1 MRPFYHRIDPMKAF
15 FVTGTDTGVGKTVVT
30 SAIAA
35 YCSLR
40 KHLDVGVMKPFESG
54 LPVRAGDLSRGD
66 ALLLKEASGSPDALS
81 VIRPYAFEAPLAPE
95 AASERAHVEIDIAVV
110 DAVYRRLAQ
119 SHHVLLVEG
128 AGGILVPIRRDFFFI
143 DLVKGWKIPVVIV
156 SRLGLGAIN
165 HTLLTCRYLLHE
177 GVAVAGVVLN
187 DTDGKADQ
195 AKGHN
200 AEMLSRYLDAPL
212 LGVFPH
218 HGGMAGAHPDR
229 ELLARLAGQ
238 YLDMKPFFA

>member
-1 MRPFYHRIDPMKAF
+1 MKAF

-35 YCSLR
+35 YCSLS
-40 KHLDVGVMKPFESG
+40 KNLDVGVMKPFESG
-54 LPVRAGDLSRGD
+54 LPVRTGDHASGD
-66 ALLLKEASGSPDALS
+66 ARLLKEASGSLDALP

-95 AASERAHVEIDIAVV
+95 AASGREHVDIDIA
-110 DAVYRRLAQ
+110 AVGVIYRRLAQ
-119 SHHVLLVEG
+119 SHDVLLVEG

-143 DLVKGWKIPVVIV
+143 DLVKDWKIPVVIV
-156 SRLGLGAIN
+156 SRLGLGTIN
-165 HTLLTCRYLLHE
+165 HTLLTCRYLHHE

-187 DTDGKADQ
+187 DTDGKADP

-218 HGGMAGAHPDR
+218 YKGMAGPHPDR

>member
-1 MRPFYHRIDPMKAF
+1 MKAF

-35 YCSLR
+35 YCSLK

-54 LPVRAGDLSRGD
+54 LPAASGDHSGGD
-66 ALLLKEASGSPDALS
+66 ASRLKEASGSGDALS
-81 VIRPYAFEAPLAPE
+81 VIRPYVFEAPLAPE
-95 AASERAHVEIDIAVV
+95 AAAERERVEIDIAVV

-119 SHHVLLVEG
+119 SHDVLLVEG
-128 AGGILVPIRRDFFFI
+128 AGGILAPIRRDFFFI
-143 DLVKGWKIPVVIV
+143 DLVKQWKVPVVIV
-156 SRLGLGAIN
+156 ARLGLGTIN

-177 GVAVAGVVLN
+177 GVAVVGVVLN
-187 DTDGKADQ
+187 DTDRKADP

-200 AEMLSRYLDAPL
+200 TEMLSRYLDAPL

-218 HGGMAGAHPDR
+218 QRGLAGPHPDR
-229 ELLARLAGQ
+229 ERLAGLAGQ
-238 YLDMKPFFA
+238 HLDMRPFFA